1 MKRYAGES
9 IWMKRDWIFYA
20 GLAVFS
26 AFLLIAAVWVAGSG
40 NNSNVVNVKEE
51 NGPQEETIVQEAETA
66 TEEETKVPGYLS
78 DAYVN
83 RDERIVIC
91 IDPGHGGT
99 DTGAAKNGYQE
110 KEQTLE
116 LCLLI
121 REYLLQYDVE
131 VVMTRETDVEI
142 SKNDRVFIANENYAD
157 VLVSIHRNNFAYS
170 SAHGFEIWIGLANKE
185 EDRRLAQLIM
195 DNIAMVEGTYIR
207 GIETGST
214 TDRSEDYIVN
224 RHSLM
229 PSCLVEMGFISNKAD
244 NALFEDNKEEY
255 ARLIAEAILTY
266 LDIDLGDKKNN
277 E

>member
-1 MKRYAGES
+1 MDVSQNDGTVYYSDSEGGTGYIYITPKAS
-9 IWMKRDWIFYA
+9 N
-20 GLAVFS
+20 
-26 AFLLIAAVWVAGSG
+26 
-40 NNSNVVNVKEE
+40 NNSIKVIIPITVADGNS
-51 NGPQEETIVQEAETA
+51 EATA
-66 TEEETKVPGYLS
+66 FKVTSLAEIKNQNKHYVITTLS
-78 DAYVN
+78 
-83 RDERIVIC
+83 
-91 IDPGHGGT
+91 
-99 DTGAAKNGYQE
+99 
-110 KEQTLE
+110 TLE
-116 LCLLI
+116 LNSPLFDGIAFKGGLYGKLPDETQNATIKLNGCSLF
-121 REYLLQYDVE
+121 DV
-131 VVMTRETDVEI
+131 I
-142 SKNDRVFIANENYAD
+142 SSGAIVKDITLYGDADANGFIANENYAD